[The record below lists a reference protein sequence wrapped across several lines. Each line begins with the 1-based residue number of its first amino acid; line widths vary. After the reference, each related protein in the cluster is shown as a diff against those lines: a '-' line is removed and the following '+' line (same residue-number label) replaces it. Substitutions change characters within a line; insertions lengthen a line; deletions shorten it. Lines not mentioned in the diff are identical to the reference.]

1 MNTTTP
7 GLLQQPKP
15 FFMIFFIELWERFGY
30 YGAQGILAVFF
41 VKQLGFSQEQAFIT
55 FGAFAALVY
64 GLISIGGYVGD
75 HLLGTK
81 RTMVLGAI
89 VLALGY
95 FMTGM
100 SLLKPQM
107 IFVALGTIAVGN
119 GLFKANPASL
129 LSKCYPPKDPRLD
142 GAFTLFYMSINIGS
156 LISLSLAPIIAE
168 RFGYAVTY
176 NLCGAGLIVALLV
189 YFACRGMVRSLGSEP
204 DHLPLNYGKLLLVLA
219 GSVVMI
225 AICAWLMHNVGVAN
239 IVLIAVSVVVIYFF
253 FREAFKQDT
262 HGRNRMFVAF
272 ILMLE
277 AVLFYILYA
286 QMPTSLNF
294 FAINNVRHEIL
305 GFAINPVSFQA
316 LNPFWVVVA
325 SPVLASIYTHLGS
338 RGRDLSM
345 PTKFTLGMLL
355 CSLGFLTAAAAGLW
369 FADAQGLT
377 SPWFVVLVY
386 LFQSLGELMISA
398 LGLAMVAALVPQYL
412 MGFIL
417 GMWFLTQAAA
427 FLLGGYVATFTAVPD
442 GITDPLQTL
451 PIYTSVF
458 GKIGIATLIIAL
470 IMAALVPWLKRMMN
484 TQSDGQNA

>member
-1 MNTTTP
+1 MNTTAPT
-7 GLLQQPKP
+7 GLLQQPRP
-15 FFMIFFIELWERFGY
+15 FFMIFFVELWERFGY
-30 YGAQGILAVFF
+30 YGVQGILAVFF

-81 RTMVLGAI
+81 RTLVLGAI
-89 VLALGY
+89 VLAIGY

-100 SLLKPQM
+100 SLLNPDL
-107 IFVALGTIAVGN
+107 IFIALGTIAVGN

-129 LSKCYPPKDPRLD
+129 LSKCYQPKDPRLD

-156 LISLSLAPIIAE
+156 LLSLSLAPVIADK
-168 RFGYAVTY
+168 FGYTVTY

-189 YFACRGMVRSLGSEP
+189 LLGT
-204 DHLPLNYGKLLLVLA
+204 
-219 GSVVMI
+219 VVMI
-225 AICAWLMHNVGVAN
+225 FLCAWLMHNVKIAN
-239 IVLIAVSVVVIYFF
+239 LVLIVLSIVVTIFF
-253 FREAFKQDT
+253 FREAFRLDKT
-262 HGRNRMFVAF
+262 GRNKMFVAF
-272 ILMLE
+272 ILMIE

-294 FAINNVRHEIL
+294 FAINNVHHEIL

-325 SPVLASIYTHLGS
+325 SPVLAAIYTRLGS
-338 RGRDLSM
+338 KGKDLTM
-345 PTKFTLGMLL
+345 PMKFTLGMFL
-355 CSLGFLTAAAAGLW
+355 CALGFLTAAAAGMW

-377 SPWFVVLVY
+377 SPWFIVLVY
-386 LFQSLGELMISA
+386 LFQSLGELLISA
-398 LGLAMVAALVPQYL
+398 LGLAMVAALVPQHL

-427 FLLGGYVATFTAVPD
+427 FLLGGYVATFTAVPEN
-442 GITDPLQTL
+442 ITDPLQTL
-451 PIYTSVF
+451 PIYTGVF
-458 GKIGIATLIIAL
+458 SKIGLVTLAVTVVMA
-470 IMAALVPWLKRMMN
+470 IMVPWLNRMIN
-484 TQSDGQNA
+484 TPGTEQ